1 VNADLCGLP
10 TARQLHLLL
19 RVSRREKH
27 PCPSSALFGDMP
39 PAGKLLKIVSDIDDT
54 LMCSGG
60 HWPAGCD
67 RRYPR
72 KCIYPGVLAFF
83 KELDTRQALR
93 VQVKFVS

>member
-1 VNADLCGLP
+1 MAAHEP
-10 TARQLHLLL
+10 LHTSL
-19 RVSRREKH
+19 
-27 PCPSSALFGDMP
+27 
-39 PAGKLLKIVSDIDDT
+39 AGKLLKIVSDIDDT

-93 VQVKFVS
+93 VQVGHRLWNGIR

>member
-1 VNADLCGLP
+1 MACRYNAYADLWN
-10 TARQLHLLL
+10 
-19 RVSRREKH
+19 VSM
-27 PCPSSALFGDMP
+27 C
-39 PAGKLLKIVSDIDDT
+39 AGKLLKIVSDIDDT

-72 KCIYPGVLAFF
+72 KCIYPGALAFF

-93 VQVKFVS
+93 VQVRRRYHPNR

>member
-1 VNADLCGLP
+1 
-10 TARQLHLLL
+10 
-19 RVSRREKH
+19 
-27 PCPSSALFGDMP
+27 M
-39 PAGKLLKIVSDIDDT
+39 SDIDDT

-93 VQVKFVS
+93 VQVGKLARLSMRSELRVESDTRATVPLSPRSSVT

>member
-1 VNADLCGLP
+1 MC
-10 TARQLHLLL
+10 
-19 RVSRREKH
+19 
-27 PCPSSALFGDMP
+27 
-39 PAGKLLKIVSDIDDT
+39 AGKLLKIVSDIDDT

-72 KCIYPGVLAFF
+72 KCIYPGALAFF

-93 VQVKFVS
+93 VQVRRRYHPNR

>member
-1 VNADLCGLP
+1 
-10 TARQLHLLL
+10 
-19 RVSRREKH
+19 
-27 PCPSSALFGDMP
+27 M
-39 PAGKLLKIVSDIDDT
+39 SDIDDT

-67 RRYPR
+67 KQYPR

-93 VQVKFVS
+93 VQVRGRLHGRGYAGPALCVQLPYMQTIAIAVSAAGAPFHIHVNCPLCGLMRI